1 MDEAKVTSAI
11 LKHIENNFETTE
23 LDGWSVEFE
32 GIEDDDG
39 NLTTPAQDQENGWS
53 RFVVTKVDDGSV
65 FYVIW
70 DYPSKSIS
78 EFNEG

>member
-1 MDEAKVTSAI
+1 MDEAKSLVPFKNTLRITLIQQS
-11 LKHIENNFETTE
+11 LM
-23 LDGWSVEFE
+23 DGVDFE
-32 GIEDDDG
+32 GLEDDDG
-39 NLTTPAQDQENGWS
+39 NLSTPAQDQENGWS
-53 RFVVTKVDDGSV
+53 RFVVTKVDDGSE

>member
-32 GIEDDDG
+32 GIEDDD
-39 NLTTPAQDQENGWS
+39 
-53 RFVVTKVDDGSV
+53 
-65 FYVIW
+65 
-70 DYPSKSIS
+70 
-78 EFNEG
+78 

>member
-1 MDEAKVTSAI
+1 MDYITVTNAI
-11 LKHIENNFETTE
+11 LKYIENNFDTTE
-23 LDGWSVEFE
+23 LNGWRVEFG

-39 NLTTPAQDQENGWS
+39 ILSTPTQNQS
-53 RFVVTKVDDGSV
+53 RFVVTKVDDGSI

-70 DYPSKSIS
+70 DYPSKSIT

>member
-11 LKHIENNFETTE
+11 LKHIENNFDTTE

-32 GIEDDDG
+32 GIED
-39 NLTTPAQDQENGWS
+39 
-53 RFVVTKVDDGSV
+53 DDGSV

>member
-23 LDGWSVEFE
+23 LDEWRVEY
-32 GIEDDDG
+32 DG
-39 NLTTPAQDQENGWS
+39 NFSTPEQDQENGES
-53 RFVVTKVDDGSV
+53 RFVVTKVDGGSL

-70 DYPSKSIS
+70 DYTSKSILEYS
-78 EFNEG
+78 EG

>member
-39 NLTTPAQDQENGWS
+39 NLSTPAQDQENGWS
-53 RFVVTKVDDGSV
+53 RFVVTKVDDGSI

-70 DYPSKSIS
+70 DYPSKIIS

>member
-23 LDGWSVEFE
+23 LDGWRVEY
-32 GIEDDDG
+32 DG
-39 NLTTPAQDQENGWS
+39 NFNTPEQDQENGES
-53 RFVVTKVDDGSV
+53 RFVVTKVDGGSL

-70 DYPSKSIS
+70 DYTSKSILEYS
-78 EFNEG
+78 EG

>member
-23 LDGWSVEFE
+23 LDGWRVEY
-32 GIEDDDG
+32 DG
-39 NLTTPAQDQENGWS
+39 NFSTPEQDQENGES
-53 RFVVTKVDDGSV
+53 RFVVTKIDGGSL

-70 DYPSKSIS
+70 DYTSKSILEYS
-78 EFNEG
+78 EG